1 MVSTDE
7 KKTQYLYQDASGMKK
22 VTERK
27 DVIYLLKLHET
38 AMIGNN
44 TVVLRVPMGWIYTQ
58 TLSEGPHRNT
68 SASITSVF
76 VPYSN
81 EFSEHKS

>member
-1 MVSTDE
+1 MSDI
-7 KKTQYLYQDASGMKK
+7 KKKRHLYRDADGMKK
-22 VTERK
+22 VTEK
-27 DVIYLLKLHET
+27 NDVIYQLKLHET

-44 TVVLRVPMGWIYTQ
+44 TVVMRVPMGWTYTQ
-58 TLSEGPHRNT
+58 TISEGVHGHRST

-81 EFSEHKS
+81 EFSEYKS